1 MSTPPP
7 AAPSGPMQGIR
18 VLDLGVW
25 VAGPFAASLLADFG
39 AEVIKIEEPPHGDPI
54 RRGGQFTG
62 PGAHW
67 CIDGRNKKSMTL
79 NLRTARG
86 RELLGQLLARADV
99 LIDNHRPGM
108 LDAWGFSEAR
118 LRALNPRLIVV
129 NVSGYGQSGPYAQRL
144 AYDRIAAAMGGLL
157 YLNGY
162 PDRPPVRTGII
173 VCDYI
178 TALFNTIGVLMALYH
193 RDARGGSGQRL
204 DVAMYECVFRLLE
217 ATLPA
222 YDKLGIVRERIGN
235 VSPGFY
241 PDDMFETADGAW
253 IVLSAVTDRHFAALC
268 RLMGREDLLHDPT
281 LATPEDRGRQLTRL
295 QALIGAWVKQHRRD
309 EVLALLTEARLPCA
323 PVMRIDDIVRDP
335 HYQARGTIIDVEDP
349 QLGRIKQPAVVPRL
363 SATPGAVYRG
373 APPLGADTDAILRDL
388 LGLSPA
394 EIAELHRQGV
404 V

>member
-1 MSTPPP
+1 
-7 AAPSGPMQGIR
+7 MQGIR